1 MLEPTGGTKMHL
13 RSRLSIKLTLLLL
26 LIFILTGSSLAC
38 FAQSDSHSSSAPGEL
53 VPATTSDEMSDR
65 SDALKNSKDRDF
77 ILRRFRTMYV
87 DAREANYFGSDL
99 MKSALAR
106 NDDFEAL
113 NIRIVDDPRV
123 ADVVLVVSYT
133 FAWDYPFELK
143 HQNTTMVLLAGQGE
157 GPFSGPLGAA
167 SVADEFVKLAKRYRT
182 PAEKKK

>member
-1 MLEPTGGTKMHL
+1 MHL
-13 RSRLSIKLTLLLL
+13 CSRLSSSRLSIKLTLLFLL
-26 LIFILTGSSLAC
+26 MSTSLTC
-38 FAQSDSHSSSAPGEL
+38 VAQSDGHSSSAPGEL
-53 VPATTSDEMSDR
+53 VPAAASEEMSDR

-77 ILRRFRTMYV
+77 ILRHFRTMYV

-113 NIRIVDDPRV
+113 NIRIVDDPSV